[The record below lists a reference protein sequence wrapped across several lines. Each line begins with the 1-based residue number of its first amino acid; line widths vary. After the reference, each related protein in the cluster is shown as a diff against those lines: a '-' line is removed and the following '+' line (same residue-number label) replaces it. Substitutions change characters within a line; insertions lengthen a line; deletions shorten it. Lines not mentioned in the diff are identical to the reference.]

1 MNDAKSKNKKHNM
14 KLSKMSLAVIAAV
27 SLLALGSSV
36 RAEDPAP
43 AAPTPPPAR
52 RGGGMR
58 MSPGEQLKNLTEKL
72 KLTDVQQPK
81 VKAVLEE
88 QTKQRQALRDATPEE
103 RKIKGPALR
112 EETTKKMKE
121 ILTVDQFKQYEE
133 IQKTMGPGARRNA
146 DGAAPAPGEGGAK
159 KKTAE

>member
-1 MNDAKSKNKKHNM
+1 
-14 KLSKMSLAVIAAV
+14 MSLAVLAAAGLL
-27 SLLALGSSV
+27 SLASSV

-43 AAPTPPPAR
+43 ATPTPPPVR

-58 MSPGEQLKNLTEKL
+58 MSAEEQLKNLTEKL
-72 KLTDVQQPK
+72 KLTDAQQPK

-103 RKIKGPALR
+103 RKTKGPALR

-121 ILTVDQFKQYEE
+121 ILTADQFKQYEE
-133 IQKTMGPGARRNA
+133 LQKTMGSGARNA
-146 DGAAPAPGEGGAK
+146 GGNAATPAEGGAK
-159 KKTAE
+159 KKNKAE